1 MPRGSLLAASYAIV
15 LIGQVVST
23 PLTGDLLPISS
34 ASFRLRFVLIQSI
47 RVLQLARRWGEL
59 IGGD

>member
-34 ASFRLRFVLIQSI
+34 ASFRLRFVLIQS
-47 RVLQLARRWGEL
+47 L